1 MSKPLQ
7 SYSLSAPGFY
17 GLNTEDSPLD
27 LGVGFALVATN
38 CILDQYGRIGARKG
52 WDRVNSSSGTLGAN
66 DVGVIHELVQNDG
79 SLTVL
84 FAGNNKLFKLGA
96 SNAVTE
102 LTYGGGGTAPT
113 ITASNWQC
121 ASLNGI
127 AYFFQTGHDPLIFD
141 PAVSITTFRRVS
153 EKTGYV
159 GTVPSANIA
168 ISAFGRLWVASTSSD
183 KVTISFSDLIAGH
196 VWGGGTSGSLDVS
209 RVWPNGADEI
219 MGLAAHNDFLFIFG
233 KRQILVYS
241 GASTPASIVLSDTIG
256 SIGCIARDTIQSV
269 GSDVIFLSDSGVRSL
284 MRTIQE
290 KSAPLRD
297 LSKNIRFDLNSSLVS
312 ETMANLKSVYSE
324 KEAFYLLVLPTTAQV
339 YCFDTKQSLQDG
351 ASRVTKWD
359 SIAPTSL
366 RSLRNGDLYIGKNGY
381 IGKYSGYLDD
391 TSTYQFAYY
400 TNNADL
406 GNPNQIS
413 VLKTISAIVIGGSNQ
428 YLTIKWGFD
437 YSGAYQAQNVYI
449 PTQTSYEYGSAEYGI
464 AEYTSGVPIKT
475 LRANASGA
483 GKIVQTG
490 YETTINDVALSL
502 QKIEIQ
508 AKDGK
513 LG

>member
-7 SYSLSAPGFY
+7 SYSLSAPGFF

-113 ITASNWQC
+113 ITASNRQC

-437 YSGAYQAQNVYI
+437 YSGAYQAQNIYI
-449 PTQTSYEYGSAEYGI
+449 PTQTSYEYGTAEYGI

-483 GKIVQTG
+483 VKIVQTG

>member
-1 MSKPLQ
+1 
-7 SYSLSAPGFY
+7 
-17 GLNTEDSPLD
+17 
-27 LGVGFALVATN
+27 
-38 CILDQYGRIGARKG
+38 
-52 WDRVNSSSGTLGAN
+52 
-66 DVGVIHELVQNDG
+66 
-79 SLTVL
+79 
-84 FAGNNKLFKLGA
+84 
-96 SNAVTE
+96 
-102 LTYGGGGTAPT
+102 
-113 ITASNWQC
+113 
-121 ASLNGI
+121 
-127 AYFFQTGHDPLIFD
+127 
-141 PAVSITTFRRVS
+141 
-153 EKTGYV
+153 
-159 GTVPSANIA
+159 
-168 ISAFGRLWVASTSSD
+168 
-183 KVTISFSDLIAGH
+183 
-196 VWGGGTSGSLDVS
+196 
-209 RVWPNGADEI
+209 
-219 MGLAAHNDFLFIFG
+219 
-233 KRQILVYS
+233 
-241 GASTPASIVLSDTIG
+241 
-256 SIGCIARDTIQSV
+256 
-269 GSDVIFLSDSGVRSL
+269 
-284 MRTIQE
+284 
-290 KSAPLRD
+290 
-297 LSKNIRFDLNSSLVS
+297 
-312 ETMANLKSVYSE
+312 MANLKSVYSE